1 MSEEATI
8 FIDNFLSSPP
18 RFPDVIKFCETAN
31 ACFYLFVFTFPFC
44 IGGRD
49 ALAIEMIKDQV
60 FRFSVLYV
68 YFKINGGY
76 HPVRISGEVGRL
88 DKKRA
93 SERKKE
99 RGGGRENKKTQRV
112 FDRKKERGICSTC
125 IDTPYMHHT

>member
-1 MSEEATI
+1 MLDLEENRKRSFINGNRRGRRLNEETTI

-31 ACFYLFVFTFPFC
+31 ACFCLFVFTFPFC
-44 IGGRD
+44 NDGRA
-49 ALAIEMIKDQV
+49 ALAIEMVKDQV
-60 FRFSVLYV
+60 FRFSVLCV

-93 SERKKE
+93 SGRKK
-99 RGGGRENKKTQRV
+99 
-112 FDRKKERGICSTC
+112 I
-125 IDTPYMHHT
+125 